1 MHTFNMKMKT
11 NVQYIANATFAKL
24 PDVGGN
30 ATKSDHLTKV
40 EEINQIL
47 KIYHSEY

>member
-1 MHTFNMKMKT
+1 MHNQRQFST
-11 NVQYIANATFAKL
+11 
-24 PDVGGN
+24 VGGN